1 MTRWMQLGVAA
12 AMGVAL
18 ACGGGSST
26 EAQSGVEKQVQDEV
40 AAAKKDAK
48 TTEGAVAGAPVV
60 SEEYQSTINRGW
72 EKAVAGENPAFAC
85 AALKGRVIGTHKG
98 DDPAAREALFACN
111 VLLPVRYFDSVLDQ
125 VDAGDKS
132 CQDLMMTMMTQ
143 LPAMTMSMG
152 SLQKMADAAEQGQ
165 DAKEAA
171 AEAVAGAVD
180 AATVEK
186 GLTDPETAIKE
197 RLGDR
202 VRKSCPDMAPV
213 MLR

>member
-1 MTRWMQLGVAA
+1 MTRWMQLGVTAA
-12 AMGVAL
+12 LAVAL

-40 AAAKKDAK
+40 AAAKKDVES
-48 TTEGAVAGAPVV
+48 TEGATAGAPEVA
-60 SEEYQSTINRGW
+60 EEYQSTINRGW

-85 AALKGRVIGTHKG
+85 AGLKGRLIGTKKT
-98 DDPAAREALFACN
+98 DDPAARSALFACN
-111 VLLPVRYFDSVLDQ
+111 VLIPVRYFETTLDQ
-125 VDAGDKS
+125 VDAGSKS
-132 CQDLMMTMMTQ
+132 CSDLMTAFMTE

-165 DAKEAA
+165 DAGEAA
-171 AEAVAGAVD
+171 AEVVAGAVD

-186 GLTDPETAIKE
+186 GLEDPKAAIKE
-197 RLGDR
+197 QLADR
-202 VRKSCPDMAPV
+202 VQQSCPDMAPY